1 MNFPYCRE
9 VDGKVY
15 EAYVREK
22 EEAKQEY
29 EQAVASGQTAAHV
42 AVR

>member
-1 MNFPYCRE
+1 

-22 EEAKQEY
+22 EAAKQEY
-29 EQAVASGQTAAHV
+29 DQAVASGNTAAHV
-42 AVR
+42 ALR

>member
-1 MNFPYCRE
+1 

-22 EEAKQEY
+22 EEAKHEY
-29 EQAVASGQTAAHV
+29 EQAVAGGQAAAHV